1 MTTRC
6 HVGTPRS
13 RKIPA
18 FSPSDSRWRGRSA
31 RAPSPPPFTSFDL
44 VDEAPIAYDPPLERP
59 PTRPLPPL
67 PTSQRNSQTT
77 VSGSD
82 SSYSRQFSD
91 SASQSLPHGATL
103 PRSLSL
109 ANRVDVVR
117 RAANRDSSESG
128 VSVLGRIAAS
138 FGALRSKRSNSS
150 SEWIHDARGDAQP
163 WPGSDA
169 GGLGARE
176 LSADT
181 LTDP

>member
-1 MTTRC
+1 VTCSLLCVDDSLTGNAC
-6 HVGTPRS
+6 L
-13 RKIPA
+13 
-18 FSPSDSRWRGRSA
+18 DSRWRGRSA

-44 VDEAPIAYDPPLERP
+44 VDDSPIAYDPPLERP
-59 PTRPLPPL
+59 PTHPLPPL
-67 PTSQRNSQTT
+67 PTNPRHSQTT

-91 SASQSLPHGATL
+91 SASHSLPHGARL
-103 PRSLSL
+103 PRSFSS
-109 ANRVDVVR
+109 ANRVDAVR
-117 RAANRDSSESG
+117 RGTNRDSCESG

-150 SEWIHDARGDAQP
+150 SEWDHDARGEALP
-163 WPGSDA
+163 WRRSDS

-176 LSADT
+176 ISADS